1 MTVSRILKQDLFGTV
16 SHEVRADGSQ
26 ATVRDVRTAPW
37 WARGLAR
44 RLAAREA
51 RALARLAGVVGVPA
65 LASWDGSRLV
75 RAWLPGAPLHVA
87 RTREPA
93 YFRAAL
99 ALLRRMHRA
108 GVAHGDL
115 AKEPNWLVL
124 AGGGPAVVD
133 FQIATVSLRR
143 GCWFRTRAREDVRHL
158 LKHKRSYCPE
168 RLTARQR
175 RMLATPAWPSRA
187 WMATGKPVY
196 LFVTRRLLGWADR
209 EGAGDRRFSRRR

>member
-1 MTVSRILKQDLFGTV
+1 VSYTAG
-16 SHEVRADGSQ
+16 ADG
-26 ATVRDVRTAPW
+26 AGEVVRDLGSTPW
-37 WARGLAR
+37 WTRALAR

-51 RALARLAGVVGVPA
+51 RALARLRGVPDVPA
-65 LASWDGSRLV
+65 LRSWDGCRLV
-75 RAWLPGAPLHVA
+75 RSWLEGAPLHVVG
-87 RTREPA
+87 TRDPA

-99 ALLRRMHRA
+99 TLLRRLHRA

-124 AGGGPAVVD
+124 ADGRPALVD
-133 FQIATVSLRR
+133 FQIATVSRRR

-168 RLTARQR
+168 RLTTRQR
-175 RMLATPAWPSRA
+175 RMLATPAWPSRV
-187 WMATGKPVY
+187 WMATGKRVY